1 MSKHMQKT
9 RLFGLALLAALVL
22 AGCVSEPE
30 EPLRVRLG
38 MSRDDLRF
46 FFGEPLRTETLQTGG
61 EVWFYRVVSP
71 NTPQMDGAVW
81 QDPYDGSGGVAVSV
95 SPSVKTRQECPVF
108 LSAEGL
114 VIEPLPPVAIRG
126 K

>member
-1 MSKHMQKT
+1 MLKP
-9 RLFGLALLAALVL
+9 RLIGLALLAALAL
-22 AGCVSEPE
+22 AGCASEPE

-71 NTPQMDGAVW
+71 NTPQMDGEAW

-108 LSAEGL
+108 LSAEGR
-114 VIEPLPPVAIRG
+114 VIEPLPQVVIRG